1 MKECREIICKIHGR
15 SSDGIAIFH
24 NETDEV
30 FGMYCGRCLADF
42 FTRWVGQAEPV
53 LEDTK

>member
-42 FTRWVGQAEPV
+42 LTRWVGQA
-53 LEDTK
+53 